1 MMIYHKPAVAILAL
15 AFVGTTT
22 NNNNNVVS
30 AAKSSNSYWTVY
42 DGDAPEECVV
52 EDGVQV
58 DDTCCTRNGT
68 GPLFGLIV
76 DAFKSNCFVIPGL
89 LGDGGGSLQSYLGC
103 DETMMDDMEMDGNMT
118 MMKMMMPYY
127 GEGCYNNGTDG
138 GVIPDGTVVE
148 DTNVTNIGECGCTF
162 MVSGNGCHK
171 IRDFSSLPGFEDDT
185 RQVFLYMD
193 ETCASKEEH
202 DETDTS
208 ASMDNSTSTSSM
220 DGMDGEEGTCGFGN
234 VGNGKCFNPELCCFS
249 DGHCAKSDNC
259 EADSSA
265 AVNSKIVFGAS
276 SATTIIAGL
285 VAVTIST
292 VI

>member
-1 MMIYHKPAVAILAL
+1 MICYKPTLASTLALAAAL
-15 AFVGTTT
+15 AFVD
-22 NNNNNVVS
+22 NNVVS

-42 DGDAPEECVV
+42 DGDAPEECIV
-52 EDGVQV
+52 EDGIQV

-68 GPLFGLIV
+68 GPVFGLIV
-76 DAFKSNCFVIPGL
+76 DVFKSNCFVIPGL

-103 DETMMDDMEMDGNMT
+103 DETMMDMEMDGNMT

-185 RQVFLYMD
+185 RQVFLYLD

-208 ASMDNSTSTSSM
+208 ASMDNSTSTSSMDGM

-276 SATTIIAGL
+276 FATTVIVGL
-285 VAVTIST
+285 VVATILT
-292 VI
+292 AM